1 MVDELREEMSKVDEV
16 GNIMNEAGPEIDE
29 TELDDELEAL
39 EQKDQQAAEEKEAE
53 ETRKKLAEL
62 DNLEQTAKEAARA
75 EQSVDS
81 ELQDSI
87 GKLSRMSVEDG
98 SKSAN

>member
-1 MVDELREEMSKVDEV
+1 
-16 GNIMNEAGPEIDE
+16 MNQAGPEIDE
-29 TELDDELEAL
+29 TELDEELEAL
-39 EQKDQQAAEEKEAE
+39 EQKDQQATEEKEAE

-75 EQSVDS
+75 EQNMDS
-81 ELQDSI
+81 ELEDSI
-87 GKLSRMSVEDG
+87 GKMSRMSVEDG